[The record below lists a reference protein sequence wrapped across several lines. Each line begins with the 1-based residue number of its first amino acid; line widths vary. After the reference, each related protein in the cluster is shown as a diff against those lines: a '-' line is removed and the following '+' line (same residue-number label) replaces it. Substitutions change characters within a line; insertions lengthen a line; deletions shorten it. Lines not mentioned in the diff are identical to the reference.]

1 MTESLEKQLAKILA
15 SSDLEMSNGRTTAQN
30 LEDAI
35 TYLYECIDKYI
46 QEYYL
51 SYTPKVYRRTYDFRD
66 SLYAENLVQARV
78 VGNRIEMSVSFRDS
92 NSYHQNLFKDHM
104 SYIPALINFG
114 WSAPKL
120 EAMTINRVHR
130 FTHYSGY
137 HFIEKAIRMFNRRNP
152 YGVYISP
159 SDVTYI
165 YNGQDQSYQWF
176 EWGGLSD

>member
-1 MTESLEKQLAKILA
+1 MTDDLEKQLAKILSA
-15 SSDLEMSNGRTTAQN
+15 NTEMENGKTVKQN
-30 LEDAI
+30 LEMAI
-35 TYLYECIDKYI
+35 DYLYNCLNNYI
-46 QEYYL
+46 REYYL
-51 SYTPKVYRRTYDFRD
+51 SYRPNVYKRTYDFRD
-66 SLYAENLVQARV
+66 SLYAENFVHARV
-78 VGNRIEMSVSFRDS
+78 VGNRIEMSISFRDS
-92 NSYHQNLFKDHM
+92 MSYHTNIFNDHK

-120 EAMTINRVHR
+120 ESMTRGRVHR
-130 FTHYSGY
+130 FTYYEGY